1 MLQYMES
8 EPEWIDVHY
17 TSYAG
22 KALAGEVSA
31 R

>member
-1 MLQYMES
+1 MLQYMEG

-22 KALAGEVSA
+22 KSLAGEVSG